1 MNQFTQMTFRQQVET
16 MANRQGHLLRDLE
29 DAKAMEVVMSLA
41 MTIFSLIAGWLAVA
55 AAMLWGVLR
64 IARRHQHQQPQSRS
78 QPAPP
83 VRHRTA
89 TVQHV

>member
-1 MNQFTQMTFRQQVET
+1 

-64 IARRHQHQQPQSRS
+64 IARRHQHQHQQPQSRS

>member
-1 MNQFTQMTFRQQVET
+1 
-16 MANRQGHLLRDLE
+16 
-29 DAKAMEVVMSLA
+29 MSLA
-41 MTIFSLIAGWLAVA
+41 VTIFSLIAGWLAVA

-64 IARRHQHQQPQSRS
+64 IARRHQQPQSRS